1 MIKEKHLEVDSFGGC
16 TALSQWWPQ
25 KRADKYQCK
34 ILMSHRQPQHNLERT
49 KRNSRKNDSKNPKR
63 KKFVCTHNGL
73 KTDKRNT
80 KIRKISSSPVIVKLN
95 INMNQKKRA
104 KN

>member
-1 MIKEKHLEVDSFGGC
+1 MCMIKEKHLEFDSFGGC

-63 KKFVCTHNGL
+63 KNLFVPIMVL
-73 KTDKRNT
+73 RRIKE
-80 KIRKISSSPVIVKLN
+80 IPKLEKLVHH
-95 INMNQKKRA
+95 Q
-104 KN
+104 